1 MDLEKYKRLK
11 KKVEDLQQESTRA
24 EGQLNGLM
32 KRLEEEH
39 GCTTLK
45 QASAKAV
52 NMQNKLTKLENDFDT
67 ALEKFEEKWGG
78 KVDEID

>member
-11 KKVEDLQQESTRA
+11 KKVDDLQQESNRA

-45 QASAKAV
+45 QADAKAIK
-52 NMQNKLTKLENDFDT
+52 MQDKLSALEEDFDT
-67 ALEKFEEKWGG
+67 ALEKFEEKWGD
-78 KVDEID
+78 KLDDEP